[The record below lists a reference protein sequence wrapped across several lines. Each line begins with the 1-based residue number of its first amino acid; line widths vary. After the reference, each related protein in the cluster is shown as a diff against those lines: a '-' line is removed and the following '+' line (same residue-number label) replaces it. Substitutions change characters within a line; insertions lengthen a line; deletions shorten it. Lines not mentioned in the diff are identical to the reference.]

1 MKAKFLVYK
10 FEYKFTSYFYSGKS
24 YVDVVILLEID
35 VQISKHVF
43 TLRKKLNR
51 LTNQRGK
58 IIWESQMLEVRPEEM
73 MLTVQETIQ

>member
-10 FEYKFTSYFYSGKS
+10 FEYKCTSYFYSGKS